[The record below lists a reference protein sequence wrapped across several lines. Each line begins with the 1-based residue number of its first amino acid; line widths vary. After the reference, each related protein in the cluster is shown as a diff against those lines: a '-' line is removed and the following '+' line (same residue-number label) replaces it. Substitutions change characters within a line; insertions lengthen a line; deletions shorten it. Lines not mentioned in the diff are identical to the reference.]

1 MKVFLGNAPW
11 REGDRI
17 GIRAGSRW
25 PFTSKCEGKVPGYLP
40 FPFFLAYATAVLEE
54 NNVEVNLVDAL
65 AEGYDNEEF
74 VSELGKFD
82 PDLVLLETS
91 TPSIY
96 VDLEIAKRIK
106 ERFGCEIALAG
117 PHASVMYT
125 DIMREDFVDYILV
138 GEYEYTLLDL
148 VKHLEKGGNLREVKG
163 LVYRENEEMKVNERR
178 PLIENLDD
186 IPWPARH
193 FLPMYSYNDNFAGM
207 IKPNTQI
214 WASRGCP
221 FGCIFCLWPKVMYGS
236 KKYRVRDP
244 VKVVD
249 EMGWLIDK
257 YKFKSIFFDDD
268 TFNIGKKRVIALANE
283 IKERGIDVP
292 WSIMASAQTMDKEML
307 EAMKKAGLVSL
318 KYGVESGDQEI
329 LNRAKKGLDL
339 NKLRDVVK
347 TTKEME
353 IKTHL
358 TFMFGLPGETW
369 DTVRKTIN
377 FAFERDPDSIQF
389 SICTPFPGT
398 DYFEWVDKNGFLL
411 TKDWYKYDGATTAV
425 IRTEKMDK
433 EDLEK
438 AREMAIKTWKK
449 YRSKKDFREE
459 PLKYILNG
467 FRHPVK
473 GIKELWRLVTNN
485 EVEEFVR

>member
-11 REGDRI
+11 RSGDRV

-25 PFTSKCEGKVPGYLP
+25 PFTTKCEEKVPGYLP

-54 NNVEVNLVDAL
+54 NDVDVNLVDGI
-65 AEGYDNEEF
+65 AEGYDEEEF
-74 VSELGKFD
+74 IGKIEKFK

-91 TPSIY
+91 TPTIY
-96 VDLEIAKRIK
+96 VDLEIAKKIK

-117 PHASVMYT
+117 PHASVMYS
-125 DIMREDFVDYILV
+125 DIMKEDFVDYTLV

-148 VKHLEKGGNLREVKG
+148 VKHMEKGDDLREVKG
-163 LVYRENEEMKVNERR
+163 LVYRENGERRINERR
-178 PLIENLDD
+178 PPIENLDEL
-186 IPWPARH
+186 PLPARH
-193 FLPMYSYNDNFAGM
+193 FLPMYSYNDEFAGM
-207 IKPNTQI
+207 LKPNTQI

-236 KKYRVRDP
+236 RKHRARDP
-244 VKVVD
+244 IKVVD
-249 EMGWLIDK
+249 EMEWLIDK

-268 TFNIGKKRVIALANE
+268 TFNIGKKRVIALAKE
-283 IKERGIDVP
+283 IKERGIDIP

-329 LNRAKKGLDL
+329 INRAKKGLDL

-347 TTKEME
+347 TTKEMG

-377 FAFERDPDSIQF
+377 FALELDPDSIQF

-398 DYFEWVDKNGFLL
+398 EYFEWADKNGLLL
-411 TKDWYKYDGATTAV
+411 TKDWRMYDGARSAV
-425 IRTEKMDK
+425 IKTESMSND
-433 EDLEK
+433 DLEE
-438 AREMAIKTWKK
+438 AWEMANKAWSRHKLRQNFSERPLEYI
-449 YRSKKDFREE
+449 SKG
-459 PLKYILNG
+459 L
-467 FRHPVK
+467 RHPVK
-473 GIKELWRLVTNN
+473 GIKELWRLAY
-485 EVEEFVR
+485 